1 MSNPVTYVP
10 VSGTFGTSDLLV
22 GFTAGA
28 SGALPS
34 TNAGYTF
41 FGGPLV
47 RSITKGGVGS
57 GFYTIN
63 LTQPVLNITQ
73 WNIGCLQLSFG
84 AGGAC
89 DGYITTDNSSNAAA
103 PAITVQFN
111 TKAGVA
117 VDPSAGD
124 KVRIYI
130 GFQFKKA

>member
-22 GFTAGA
+22 GFTSGA

-34 TNAGYTF
+34 ANSGYTF

-47 RSITKGGVGS
+47 RSITKGAT

-73 WNIGCLQLSFG
+73 WNIGCIQATFA

-89 DGYITTDNSSNAAA
+89 DGYITTDNSGNAAA

-124 KVRIYI
+124 KVRIYV
-130 GFQFKKA
+130 GFQFKRA